1 MTQKKKKKN
10 INLGLLIRVTFF
22 FLLPLTVSAE
32 TIEKKYASFKLLNKT
47 TNKVSTKDILVS
59 SKISWETLNIEVLYC
74 GSTPPTEIPED
85 YVLID
90 VYDTINNENT
100 NILGIRLENRVKNS
114 ITTYH
119 LHLLDLNE
127 IQIEIPSTTFDYV
140 IEMESIDFQ
149 KICRDMNNLAADT
162 MEIKSIGE
170 QLIFTC
176 TSEFAQQ
183 ETILRQSDDG
193 LAYRESSDSIVQ
205 GLFRLKKNGMVE
217 RAFQLKKIKNKK
229 FTILKKANSQF
240 SGL

>member
-10 INLGLLIRVTFF
+10 INLGPLISVTFF

-100 NILGIRLENRVKNS
+100 NIYKGWMISSSPDVTPLENP
-114 ITTYH
+114 IY
-119 LHLLDLNE
+119 DLWLVDCSN
-127 IQIEIPSTTFDYV
+127 D
-140 IEMESIDFQ
+140 
-149 KICRDMNNLAADT
+149 K
-162 MEIKSIGE
+162 
-170 QLIFTC
+170 
-176 TSEFAQQ
+176 TS
-183 ETILRQSDDG
+183 
-193 LAYRESSDSIVQ
+193 
-205 GLFRLKKNGMVE
+205 
-217 RAFQLKKIKNKK
+217 
-229 FTILKKANSQF
+229 
-240 SGL
+240 

>member
-90 VYDTINNENT
+90 VYDTINNQNT
-100 NILGIRLENRVKNS
+100 NIYKGWMISSSPDVTPLENP
-114 ITTYH
+114 IY
-119 LHLLDLNE
+119 DLWLVDCSN
-127 IQIEIPSTTFDYV
+127 D
-140 IEMESIDFQ
+140 
-149 KICRDMNNLAADT
+149 K
-162 MEIKSIGE
+162 
-170 QLIFTC
+170 
-176 TSEFAQQ
+176 TS
-183 ETILRQSDDG
+183 
-193 LAYRESSDSIVQ
+193 
-205 GLFRLKKNGMVE
+205 
-217 RAFQLKKIKNKK
+217 
-229 FTILKKANSQF
+229 
-240 SGL
+240 

>member
-1 MTQKKKKKN
+1 MTKKKKKKN

-100 NILGIRLENRVKNS
+100 NIYKGWMISSSPDVTPLENP
-114 ITTYH
+114 IY
-119 LHLLDLNE
+119 DLWLVDCSN
-127 IQIEIPSTTFDYV
+127 D
-140 IEMESIDFQ
+140 
-149 KICRDMNNLAADT
+149 K
-162 MEIKSIGE
+162 
-170 QLIFTC
+170 
-176 TSEFAQQ
+176 TS
-183 ETILRQSDDG
+183 
-193 LAYRESSDSIVQ
+193 
-205 GLFRLKKNGMVE
+205 
-217 RAFQLKKIKNKK
+217 
-229 FTILKKANSQF
+229 
-240 SGL
+240 

>member
-59 SKISWETLNIEVLYC
+59 TKILWETLNIEVLYC

-100 NILGIRLENRVKNS
+100 NIYKGWMISSSPDVTPLENP
-114 ITTYH
+114 IY
-119 LHLLDLNE
+119 DLWLVDCSN
-127 IQIEIPSTTFDYV
+127 D
-140 IEMESIDFQ
+140 
-149 KICRDMNNLAADT
+149 K
-162 MEIKSIGE
+162 
-170 QLIFTC
+170 
-176 TSEFAQQ
+176 TS
-183 ETILRQSDDG
+183 
-193 LAYRESSDSIVQ
+193 
-205 GLFRLKKNGMVE
+205 
-217 RAFQLKKIKNKK
+217 
-229 FTILKKANSQF
+229 
-240 SGL
+240 

>member
-100 NILGIRLENRVKNS
+100 NIYKGWMISSSPDVTSLENP
-114 ITTYH
+114 IY
-119 LHLLDLNE
+119 DLWLVDCSN
-127 IQIEIPSTTFDYV
+127 D
-140 IEMESIDFQ
+140 
-149 KICRDMNNLAADT
+149 K
-162 MEIKSIGE
+162 
-170 QLIFTC
+170 
-176 TSEFAQQ
+176 TS
-183 ETILRQSDDG
+183 
-193 LAYRESSDSIVQ
+193 
-205 GLFRLKKNGMVE
+205 
-217 RAFQLKKIKNKK
+217 
-229 FTILKKANSQF
+229 
-240 SGL
+240 

>member
-59 SKISWETLNIEVLYC
+59 SKISWQTLIIEVLYC

-100 NILGIRLENRVKNS
+100 NIYKGWMISSSPDVTSLENP
-114 ITTYH
+114 IY
-119 LHLLDLNE
+119 DLWLVDCSN
-127 IQIEIPSTTFDYV
+127 D
-140 IEMESIDFQ
+140 
-149 KICRDMNNLAADT
+149 K
-162 MEIKSIGE
+162 
-170 QLIFTC
+170 
-176 TSEFAQQ
+176 TS
-183 ETILRQSDDG
+183 
-193 LAYRESSDSIVQ
+193 
-205 GLFRLKKNGMVE
+205 
-217 RAFQLKKIKNKK
+217 
-229 FTILKKANSQF
+229 
-240 SGL
+240 

>member
-22 FLLPLTVSAE
+22 SLLPLTVSAE

-100 NILGIRLENRVKNS
+100 NIYKGWMISSSPDVTPLENP
-114 ITTYH
+114 IY
-119 LHLLDLNE
+119 DLWLVDCSN
-127 IQIEIPSTTFDYV
+127 D
-140 IEMESIDFQ
+140 
-149 KICRDMNNLAADT
+149 K
-162 MEIKSIGE
+162 
-170 QLIFTC
+170 
-176 TSEFAQQ
+176 TS
-183 ETILRQSDDG
+183 
-193 LAYRESSDSIVQ
+193 
-205 GLFRLKKNGMVE
+205 
-217 RAFQLKKIKNKK
+217 
-229 FTILKKANSQF
+229 
-240 SGL
+240 

>member
-100 NILGIRLENRVKNS
+100 NIYKGWMISSSPDVTPLENP
-114 ITTYH
+114 IY
-119 LHLLDLNE
+119 DLWLVDCL
-127 IQIEIPSTTFDYV
+127 S
-140 IEMESIDFQ
+140 
-149 KICRDMNNLAADT
+149 
-162 MEIKSIGE
+162 
-170 QLIFTC
+170 LIH
-176 TSEFAQQ
+176 
-183 ETILRQSDDG
+183 I
-193 LAYRESSDSIVQ
+193 
-205 GLFRLKKNGMVE
+205 
-217 RAFQLKKIKNKK
+217 
-229 FTILKKANSQF
+229 
-240 SGL
+240 

>member
-90 VYDTINNENT
+90 VYDTINNENI
-100 NILGIRLENRVKNS
+100 NIYKGWMISSSPEVTPLEHPIYDLWLLGCSNDK
-114 ITTYH
+114 
-119 LHLLDLNE
+119 
-127 IQIEIPSTTFDYV
+127 
-140 IEMESIDFQ
+140 
-149 KICRDMNNLAADT
+149 
-162 MEIKSIGE
+162 
-170 QLIFTC
+170 
-176 TSEFAQQ
+176 TS
-183 ETILRQSDDG
+183 
-193 LAYRESSDSIVQ
+193 
-205 GLFRLKKNGMVE
+205 
-217 RAFQLKKIKNKK
+217 
-229 FTILKKANSQF
+229 
-240 SGL
+240 